1 MDERSKVISIALNE
15 VGYLEKKSNSQL
27 DDKTANAGSGNYT
40 KYARDLHKLGDF
52 YNGNKN
58 GFSWC
63 DVFVD
68 WCFVTAFGEGR
79 ALELL
84 CQPKKSCGAGV
95 GFSCDYYKNKG
106 QFYTKA
112 QIGDQI
118 FFKNSK
124 GVRTHTGLVYQ
135 VDNNYVYTVEG
146 NTGDG
151 VRQKKYA
158 INSSSI
164 YGYGRPKYKVES
176 QPVPCVAPVPV
187 KKGYSGTFPKL
198 PYVKYKNSKGKIC
211 YRTWFIKGD
220 RGQQV
225 KYLQMLL
232 NWANGDKLDVDGI
245 IGKHTIASV
254 EKFQQNNGLVVD
266 KLFGKNSL
274 AKAKSITK

>member
-68 WCFVTAFGEGR
+68 WCFVTAFGEER

-95 GFSCDYYKNKG
+95 GYSCDYYKNKG
-106 QFYTKA
+106 QFYTSA

-135 VDNNYVYTVEG
+135 VDSNYVYTVEG
-146 NTGDG
+146 NSGDG

-164 YGYGRPKYKVES
+164 YGYGRPNYKVES
-176 QPVPCVAPVPV
+176 QPVPCATTPV
-187 KKGYSGTFPKL
+187 KKGYTGVFPTL
-198 PYVKYKNSKGKIC
+198 PS
-211 YRTWFIKGD
+211 RTYFRNKD
-220 RGQQV
+220 KGQQV
-225 KYLQMLL
+225 KYLQMFL
-232 NWANGDKLDVDGI
+232 NWANGDRLVVDGI
-245 IGKHTIASV
+245 IGPKTISSV
-254 EKFQQNNGLVVD
+254 KKFQRNTGLVVD
-266 KLFGKNSL
+266 GLFGKKSL

>member
-68 WCFVTAFGEGR
+68 WCFVTAFGEER

-95 GFSCDYYKNKG
+95 GYSCDYYKNKG
-106 QFYTKA
+106 QFYTSA

-135 VDNNYVYTVEG
+135 VDSNYVYTVEG
-146 NTGDG
+146 NSGDG

-164 YGYGRPKYKVES
+164 YGYGRPNYKVES
-176 QPVPCVAPVPV
+176 QPVPCATTPV
-187 KKGYSGTFPKL
+187 KKGYTGVFPTL
-198 PYVKYKNSKGKIC
+198 PS
-211 YRTWFIKGD
+211 RTYFRNKD
-220 RGQQV
+220 KGQQV
-225 KYLQMLL
+225 KYLQMFL
-232 NWANGDKLDVDGI
+232 NWANGDRLVVDGI
-245 IGKHTIASV
+245 IGVKTIASV
-254 EKFQQNNGLVVD
+254 KKFQKNNGLVVD
-266 KLFGKNSL
+266 GLFGKKSL

>member
-95 GFSCDYYKNKG
+95 GFSCDYYKKKG

-112 QIGDQI
+112 QVGDQI

-151 VRQKKYA
+151 VRKKKYA

-164 YGYGRPKYKVES
+164 YGYGRPKYKVEF
-176 QPVPCVAPVPV
+176 QPAPNVAPTPV
-187 KKGYSGTFPKL
+187 KKGYTGVFPKL
-198 PYVKYKNSKGKIC
+198 PLRAYFRNKDK
-211 YRTWFIKGD
+211 
-220 RGQQV
+220 GQQV
-225 KYLQMLL
+225 KYLQMFL
-232 NWANGDKLDVDGI
+232 NWANGDKLVVDGI
-245 IGKHTIASV
+245 IGPKTIASV
-254 EKFQQNNGLVVD
+254 KKFQKNNGLVVD
-266 KLFGKNSL
+266 GLFGKKSL

>member
-68 WCFVTAFGEGR
+68 WCFVTAFGEER

-95 GFSCDYYKNKG
+95 GYSCDYYKNKG
-106 QFYTKA
+106 QFYTSA

-135 VDNNYVYTVEG
+135 VDSNYVYTVEG

-151 VRQKKYA
+151 VKKKKYA

-176 QPVPCVAPVPV
+176 QPVPCVTTPV
-187 KKGYSGTFPKL
+187 KKGYTGVFPTL
-198 PYVKYKNSKGKIC
+198 PS
-211 YRTWFIKGD
+211 RTYFRNKD
-220 RGQQV
+220 KGQQV
-225 KYLQMLL
+225 KYLQMFL
-232 NWANGDKLDVDGI
+232 NWANGDRLVVDGI
-245 IGKHTIASV
+245 IGPKTISSV
-254 EKFQQNNGLVVD
+254 KKFQRNTGLVVD
-266 KLFGKNSL
+266 GLFGKKSL

>member
-68 WCFVTAFGEGR
+68 WCFVTAFGEER

-95 GFSCDYYKNKG
+95 GYSCDYYKNKG
-106 QFYTKA
+106 QFYTSA

-135 VDNNYVYTVEG
+135 VDSNYVYTVEG
-146 NTGDG
+146 NSGDG
-151 VRQKKYA
+151 VKKKKYA

-176 QPVPCVAPVPV
+176 QPVPCVTTPV
-187 KKGYSGTFPKL
+187 KKGYTGVFPTL
-198 PYVKYKNSKGKIC
+198 PS
-211 YRTWFIKGD
+211 RTYFRNKD
-220 RGQQV
+220 KGQQV
-225 KYLQMLL
+225 KYLQMFL
-232 NWANGDKLDVDGI
+232 NWANGDRLVVDGI
-245 IGKHTIASV
+245 IGPKTISSV
-254 EKFQQNNGLVVD
+254 KKFQRNTGLVVD
-266 KLFGKNSL
+266 GLFGKKSL

>member
-68 WCFVTAFGEGR
+68 WCFVTAFGEER

-95 GFSCDYYKNKG
+95 GYSCDYYKNKG
-106 QFYTKA
+106 QFYTSA
-112 QIGDQI
+112 QAGDQI
-118 FFKNSK
+118 FFKNAS

-135 VDNNYVYTVEG
+135 VDSNYVYTVEG
-146 NTGDG
+146 NTGDS
-151 VRQKKYA
+151 VKKKKYA

-176 QPVPCVAPVPV
+176 QPTPNVAPTPV
-187 KKGYSGTFPKL
+187 KKGYTGVFPTL
-198 PYVKYKNSKGKIC
+198 PS
-211 YRTWFIKGD
+211 RTYFRNKD
-220 RGQQV
+220 KGQQV
-225 KYLQMLL
+225 KYLQMFL
-232 NWANGDKLDVDGI
+232 NWANGDKLVVDGI
-245 IGKHTIASV
+245 IGSKTIASV
-254 EKFQQNNGLVVD
+254 KKFQKNNGLVVD
-266 KLFGKNSL
+266 GLFGKKSL

>member
-27 DDKTANAGSGNYT
+27 DDKTANAGDKNYT

-68 WCFVTAFGEGR
+68 WCFVTAFGEER

-95 GFSCDYYKNKG
+95 GYSCDYYKNKG
-106 QFYTKA
+106 QFYTKPET
-112 QIGDQI
+112 GDQI
-118 FFKNSK
+118 FFKNSS

-151 VRQKKYA
+151 VKKKKYA

-164 YGYGRPKYKVES
+164 YGYGRPKYKIEQVS
-176 QPVPCVAPVPV
+176 TPTPSVTQPV
-187 KKGYSGTFPKL
+187 KKGYTGVFPTL
-198 PYVKYKNSKGKIC
+198 PS
-211 YRTWFIKGD
+211 RTYFRNKD
-220 RGQQV
+220 KGQQV
-225 KYLQMLL
+225 KYLQMFL
-232 NWANGDKLDVDGI
+232 NWANGDKLVVDGI
-245 IGKHTIASV
+245 IGPKTIASV
-254 EKFQQNNGLVVD
+254 KKFQKNNGLVVD
-266 KLFGKNSL
+266 GLFGKKSL

>member
-1 MDERSKVISIALNE
+1 MNERDKVISIALNE

-27 DDKTANAGSGNYT
+27 DDKTANAGDKNYT

-68 WCFVTAFGEGR
+68 WCFVTAFGEER

-106 QFYTKA
+106 QFYTKPEV
-112 QIGDQI
+112 GDQI
-118 FFKNSK
+118 FFKDSK

-146 NTGDG
+146 NTGNG
-151 VRQKKYA
+151 VKKKKYA
-158 INSSSI
+158 INSNSI

-176 QPVPCVAPVPV
+176 QPTPCVAPTPV
-187 KKGYSGTFPKL
+187 KKGYTGVFPKL
-198 PYVKYKNSKGKIC
+198 PLRGYFKFNPKTPKKIYDTGIKVKN
-211 YRTWFIKGD
+211 
-220 RGQQV
+220 
-225 KYLQMLL
+225 LQNFL
-232 NWANGDKLDVDGI
+232 NWAVNAGLKVDGYYGI
-245 IGKHTIASV
+245 NTGKAV
-254 EKFQQNNGLVVD
+254 NKFEQICGLNKQGD
-266 KLFGKNSL
+266 YEFGKECL
-274 AKAKSITK
+274 AAAKNFKK